1 MSKIL
6 YISRAGVPIDATGIR
21 IEQIGNIYE
30 SLGYQIHYICNR
42 RLDNDVK
49 KAGYEELEGRNLTEP
64 LDKNEHH
71 FRIGNKIYSYL
82 SEFQGGRINALK
94 EIAEIVSAS
103 KAYRRIIHY
112 CELEKPDAIILYND
126 VYALTKK
133 LTKYCKRNNIRLF
146 ADVTEWYEKRKSATL
161 AEKIVI
167 SLSNYRIEKLDCHL
181 DGIITISH
189 FFEEYY
195 KKKKVRCIW
204 VPPLMK
210 IDMTETVQKYNYG
223 EKTGIINFIYAGSP
237 GSKDILLPFIY
248 ALMEVNKDELHCRLD
263 IVGIDD
269 SYFEKQGFFELNR
282 YGINAHG
289 RLSHDATLEYVKHA
303 DFGILFRNNQ
313 RYAKAGFSTKFAECM
328 SLGVPMICN
337 KVGGTDTLIDSWKNG
352 ILIADY
358 QKETLIDLLNKIIR
372 TDIAEIIKMKVKAKQ
387 DASKYFSG
395 EQYKKQ
401 LSELL
406 REDATIE

>member
-1 MSKIL
+1 MNKIL
-6 YISRAGVPIDATGIR
+6 YISRAGLPIDATGIR
-21 IEQIGNIYE
+21 IEQIGNVYE
-30 SLGYQIHYICNR
+30 ELGYQIHYICNR
-42 RLDNDVK
+42 RIDCSIK
-49 KAGYEELEGRNLTEP
+49 KTGYEEISEQVLIEP
-64 LDKNEHH
+64 LDKTEHH
-71 FRIGNKIYSYL
+71 FRIENKIYSYL
-82 SEFQGGRINALK
+82 PEFQGGRINALK
-94 EIAEIVSAS
+94 ELAEIVSAS
-103 KAYRRIIHY
+103 KAYRRITHY

-126 VYALTKK
+126 VYTLTKK

-146 ADVTEWYEKRKSATL
+146 ADVTEWYEKRKNATL

-181 DGIITISH
+181 DGIIAISH

-195 KKKKVRCIW
+195 KRQKVRCVW

-223 EKTGIINFIYAGSP
+223 ERTGIVNFVYAGSP
-237 GSKDILLPFIY
+237 GSKDILLTFIH

-263 IVGIDD
+263 IVGIDE
-269 SYFEKQGFFELNR
+269 SYFEKQGFFELKR
-282 YGINAHG
+282 YGINVHG

-303 DFGILFRNNQ
+303 DFGILLRNNL

-337 KVGGTDTLIDSWKNG
+337 KVGGSDILIDSWKNG
-352 ILIADY
+352 ILTDDY
-358 QKETLIDLLNKIIR
+358 QKETLVDLLNKIIR
-372 TDIAEIIKMKVKAKQ
+372 TDITEILKMKVKAKQ
-387 DASKYFSG
+387 DALKYFSG
-395 EQYKKQ
+395 ERYKKQ

-406 REDATIE
+406 RGDSVIE